1 MFDRWRT
8 SRRTLPRSRHRP
20 AWQRRHPTCSRVD
33 SCHAPASIGYG
44 RTESL
49 FALWATRA
57 QPAQPLLACQADKHP
72 ARMRERYRD
81 RLEACDRVWDCL
93 REDRRKGQ
101 RVMECASPRRICAR
115 LDLPR
120 SRRRR
125 AQSTRAGAPAA
136 TLGRLPCCVCV
147 AHTAWRCRCAERFLC
162 AGPSRCEETPFT
174 LHAKSSP
181 NTHQTVH

>member
-1 MFDRWRT
+1 MKQSEPRRESCGVWRT
-8 SRRTLPRSRHRP
+8 VPDCVSEIVEAGRCSTDGVPVAAPCLGADTGLLGSADTRRAAEWTAVMHLPAP
-20 AWQRRHPTCSRVD
+20 QGTVGRRAC
-33 SCHAPASIGYG
+33 
-44 RTESL
+44 L
-49 FALWATRA
+49 LWATRA

-93 REDRRKGQ
+93 REGRRKGQ

-136 TLGRLPCCVCV
+136 TLGRLPCCVC
-147 AHTAWRCRCAERFLC
+147 A
-162 AGPSRCEETPFT
+162 
-174 LHAKSSP
+174 LHRLAL
-181 NTHQTVH
+181 